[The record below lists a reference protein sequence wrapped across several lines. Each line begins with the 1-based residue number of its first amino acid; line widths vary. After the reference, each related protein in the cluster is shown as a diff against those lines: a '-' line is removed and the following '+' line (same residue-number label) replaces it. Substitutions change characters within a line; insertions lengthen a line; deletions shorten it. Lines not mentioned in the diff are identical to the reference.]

1 MITAHLTKI
10 KTGWKL
16 SIVNG
21 VRPLSENIITEIVFE
36 KKVDAKKFAK
46 SQNAKPWNYI

>member
-1 MITAHLTKI
+1 MITAHLTKV
-10 KTGWKL
+10 KDGWKL

-21 VRPLSENIITEIVFE
+21 VKPLLENIISEIVFS

-46 SQNAKPWNYI
+46 TQNAKPWNYV